1 MFSINKIFFPTVFI
15 FLLQFVSYLKAEQLT
30 IDVIGS
36 SNNQI
41 PIAISQFQNEE
52 NFKTVASKVILN
64 DLKSTGLFAINNI
77 ENLNY
82 PFDSTEIDFQTLADN
97 GVMHI
102 LVGKMELLENKKIK
116 LRFRLY
122 DVPRQKQTLGLSYT
136 ISERSIRLASHRIS
150 DKIYEEITGDIGI
163 FSTKISYVLNKG
175 NIFELIVADYDGYNP
190 IVVHRYNE
198 PIISPKWSPDG
209 KSIAYVSFEK
219 KKALLYIYEIYTGKR
234 FLLAAY
240 EGSNSAPAWHPNGNE
255 LAMALTKDGN
265 SEIYT
270 IDKDGSNL
278 RRLTNSQYIETE
290 PYYSSDGKE
299 LIFVSDRSG
308 GPQIYNMNLKTKKI
322 KRLTFAGGYNVTPR
336 LLKNDKSFVFVHQI
350 NGNFNVAIQDISTGT
365 VQLLTDGKS
374 DQSPALA
381 PNDRIILYAS
391 QKKDKH
397 ILAAVSVDGRVRQ
410 EITIQNG
417 DIREPSWGPIRRFK

>member
-1 MFSINKIFFPTVFI
+1 MFSIKKIFFPIFFI
-15 FLLQFVSYLKAEQLT
+15 FLLQFASYLNAEQLT

-41 PIAISQFQNEE
+41 PIAITQFQNEE

-64 DLKSTGLFAINNI
+64 DLKSTGLFSINDI
-77 ENLNY
+77 ENLNS

-136 ISERSIRLASHRIS
+136 ISKRSIRLASHRIS
-150 DKIYEEITGDIGI
+150 DKIYEEITGDKVF

-270 IDKDGSNL
+270 INKDGSNL

-308 GPQIYNMNLKTKKI
+308 GPQIYNMNLKSKK
-322 KRLTFAGGYNVTPR
+322 
-336 LLKNDKSFVFVHQI
+336 
-350 NGNFNVAIQDISTGT
+350 
-365 VQLLTDGKS
+365 
-374 DQSPALA
+374 
-381 PNDRIILYAS
+381 
-391 QKKDKH
+391 
-397 ILAAVSVDGRVRQ
+397 
-410 EITIQNG
+410 
-417 DIREPSWGPIRRFK
+417 

>member
-1 MFSINKIFFPTVFI
+1 MFSINKIFYPTVFI

-163 FSTKISYVLNKG
+163 FFNQ
-175 NIFELIVADYDGYNP
+175 NQ
-190 IVVHRYNE
+190 
-198 PIISPKWSPDG
+198 
-209 KSIAYVSFEK
+209 
-219 KKALLYIYEIYTGKR
+219 
-234 FLLAAY
+234 
-240 EGSNSAPAWHPNGNE
+240 
-255 LAMALTKDGN
+255 
-265 SEIYT
+265 
-270 IDKDGSNL
+270 L
-278 RRLTNSQYIETE
+278 R
-290 PYYSSDGKE
+290 
-299 LIFVSDRSG
+299 
-308 GPQIYNMNLKTKKI
+308 LKQ
-322 KRLTFAGGYNVTPR
+322 G
-336 LLKNDKSFVFVHQI
+336 
-350 NGNFNVAIQDISTGT
+350 
-365 VQLLTDGKS
+365 
-374 DQSPALA
+374 
-381 PNDRIILYAS
+381 
-391 QKKDKH
+391 
-397 ILAAVSVDGRVRQ
+397 
-410 EITIQNG
+410 
-417 DIREPSWGPIRRFK
+417 